1 MMDKLLSDPGRSA
14 VLLRLGIPAV
24 LLVAAVVIAVVALSG
39 GSAEQNPR
47 LLRLDISEPE
57 GDYQLWINTFPE
69 GANVYLND
77 SLCGTT
83 PLQLE
88 TVEPQEYDFTL
99 EMAGFLPY
107 DSTIAVVGDSP
118 VRVPLIVLEKMIR
131 VTSTPGGARIWLNDS
146 LLSCQ
151 TPCELR
157 IDPLDT
163 LLLRIH
169 KTGLD
174 PLYVSAIDLKRNR
187 WSVPHRQEWDVS
199 IDSVTGSISF
209 DGTFHR
215 NIVIDSRPS
224 GAGVYLSSND
234 SLLGYTG
241 SEIELPCGLHK
252 YVLRRPPMNDLHL
265 ELNVTADS
273 KPSYSFEMTRGLR
286 ISAFALGGS
295 RHVDINAE
303 VNKVDRGISVR
314 FLDRAITPTVINLP
328 GTEHR
333 VYLKAEDYAD
343 TSVIVSAT
351 QSSLTVG
358 MRPLEEEKLVE
369 EVPEDIEPE
378 RPLQANVVFYVYDDD
393 TDSPIAGAEIIA
405 KIRSEDRMVILG
417 STGESGIF
425 SQKLDAGKYEFRVF
439 RDGYES
445 KEKKHTV
452 KTGEKRILEMG
463 LDPE

>member
-1 MMDKLLSDPGRSA
+1 MMDKFFSHPGRRA
-14 VLLRLGIPAV
+14 TLLRFGIPVVLLL
-24 LLVAAVVIAVVALSG
+24 AAVTIAGVALSG
-39 GSAEQNPR
+39 GSAEQNSE
-47 LLRLDISEPE
+47 LIGLNISEPK
-57 GDYQLWINTFPE
+57 GDYHLWINSFPE
-69 GANVYLND
+69 GADVYLDD
-77 SLCGTT
+77 SLYGTT
-83 PLQLE
+83 PLQLDA
-88 TVEPQEYDFTL
+88 VEPGEYDFTL
-99 EMAGFLPY
+99 EMPGYLQF
-107 DSTIAVVGDSP
+107 DSSIVVVDESP
-118 VRVPLIVLEKMIR
+118 VRAPLIVLEKIIR
-131 VTSTPGGARIWLNDS
+131 VTSTPEGARVWLNDS
-146 LLSCQ
+146 LLACQ

-174 PLYVSAIDLKRNR
+174 PLYVSAIDLRRNR
-187 WSVPHRQEWDVS
+187 WSAPHRQEWKISV
-199 IDSVTGSISF
+199 DSATGSISF

-215 NIVIDSRPS
+215 DVVIDSRPS
-224 GAGVYLSSND
+224 GAEVYLGGND

-265 ELNVTADS
+265 ELNITADS
-273 KPSYSFEMTRGLR
+273 KSSYSFEMTRGLR
-286 ISAFALGGS
+286 VSAFALGGA

-314 FLDRAITPTVINLP
+314 FLDQAITPTVINLP

-351 QSSLTVG
+351 QSSLKVG
-358 MRPLEEEKLVE
+358 MRPLEEQKQVE
-369 EVPEDIEPE
+369 EIPEGMEPE

-405 KIRSEDRMVILG
+405 KIRSEDRTVILG
-417 STGESGIF
+417 ATGESGIF
-425 SQKLDAGKYEFRVF
+425 AQRLDAGKYEFRVW

-445 KEKKHTV
+445 KKKKHTV
-452 KTGEKRILEMG
+452 KTGEKRIFEMA
-463 LDPE
+463 LDPQ